1 MAKSVFD
8 HKGNEFASLID
19 MLEAYQVSYEEY
31 VDGHCL
37 GSV

>member
-19 MLEAYQVSYEEY
+19 MLEAYQVSCQLPT
-31 VDGHCL
+31 H
-37 GSV
+37 